1 LQLSG
6 YYSLS
11 PLYGALENGIWRSS
25 SKFVSGT
32 IMSVPQNTIAI
43 VYDYDQT
50 LSPIYMQ
57 EEVIFPAFGI
67 RPEAF
72 WSRCAELVKDQGYDS
87 ELAYMKVL
95 LDSLEMDRP
104 TNAEFRALGGRLTF
118 YQGLPEMFD
127 QFKEDL
133 LSAEHIT
140 YGITVEHY
148 IVSSGLK
155 ALLDGSRLAPYV
167 RAIFGCEFAEDSQG
181 RITFPRRVISHT
193 QKTQFLFRINK
204 GMLDMSQDVNDH
216 MAPELRP
223 IPFTNMIY
231 VGDGPTDVPC
241 FTVMRRYGGQAIA
254 VYNPDDPTRLSFK
267 KCYQLSNHAERVRN
281 IAPSDFR
288 RGSHF
293 RFLIEEMAREIADRI
308 IQRRRNELEA
318 GTVKA
323 PRY

>member
-1 LQLSG
+1 
-6 YYSLS
+6 
-11 PLYGALENGIWRSS
+11 
-25 SKFVSGT
+25 
-32 IMSVPQNTIAI
+32 MSVPQNTIAI
-43 VYDYDQT
+43 IYDYDQT
-50 LSPIYMQ
+50 LSPLYMQ
-57 EEVIFPAFGI
+57 EETIFPVFGI
-67 RPEAF
+67 KAEAF
-72 WSRCAELVKDQGYDS
+72 WQRCAELVKDQGYDN

-104 TNAEFRALGGRLTF
+104 TNAELQSLGERLTF
-118 YQGLPEMFD
+118 CKGLPEMFEE
-127 QFKEDL
+127 FREDL
-133 LSAEHIT
+133 LSEEQIA
-140 YGITVEHY
+140 YGISVEHY

-155 ALLDGSRLAPYV
+155 AILDGSRLSPYV
-167 RAIFGCEFAEDSQG
+167 RAIFGCEFAEDPQG

-216 MAPELRP
+216 MPLDLRP
-223 IPFTNMIY
+223 IPFPSMIY

-241 FTVMRRYGGQAIA
+241 FTVMRRNGGQAIA

-267 KCYQLSNHAERVRN
+267 KCYQLCTHADRVRN

-288 RGSHF
+288 RGSHL
-293 RFLIEEMAREIADRI
+293 RLLIEEMVHEVADRI

>member
-1 LQLSG
+1 
-6 YYSLS
+6 
-11 PLYGALENGIWRSS
+11 
-25 SKFVSGT
+25 
-32 IMSVPQNTIAI
+32 MSVPQNTIALI
-43 VYDYDQT
+43 YDYDQT

-57 EEVIFPAFGI
+57 EETIFPFFGI
-67 RPEAF
+67 KSEAF
-72 WSRCAELVKDQGYDS
+72 WERCAELVKDQGYDN

-95 LDSLEMDRP
+95 LDSVEMDRP
-104 TNAEFRALGGRLTF
+104 TNAELRTLGERLTF
-118 YQGLPEMFD
+118 YKGLPEMFEE
-127 QFKEDL
+127 FKEDL
-133 LSAEHIT
+133 LSPEHTT

-167 RAIFGCEFAEDSQG
+167 RAIFGCEFAEDAHG

-216 MAPELRP
+216 MAADLRP
-223 IPFTNMIY
+223 IPFPNMVY

-241 FTVMRRYGGQAIA
+241 FTVMRRNGGQAIA

-267 KCYQLSNHAERVRN
+267 KCYQLCTHTDRVKN

-288 RGSHF
+288 RGSHL
-293 RFLIEEMAREIADRI
+293 RLLIEEMVREIAGQI